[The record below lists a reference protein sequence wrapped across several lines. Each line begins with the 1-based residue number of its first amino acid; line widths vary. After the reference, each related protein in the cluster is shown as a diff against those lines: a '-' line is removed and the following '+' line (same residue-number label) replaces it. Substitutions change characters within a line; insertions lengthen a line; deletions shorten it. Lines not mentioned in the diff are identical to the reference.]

1 MYNLQDIFLQN
12 TCFFT
17 NLLRVWYSSE
27 VTLRICHW
35 LRYRIIFFM
44 SVYNSAWKDTT
55 EWNAKE
61 TKMFCQYITRFTSK
75 IQEIFRIT
83 VQPSDSE
90 EEIKHKEDTFNFVTD
105 ELKRIMEKRHY
116 VRNIISNN
124 SRPYLVRSRGLRPS
138 VVRRL

>member
-1 MYNLQDIFLQN
+1 
-12 TCFFT
+12 
-17 NLLRVWYSSE
+17 
-27 VTLRICHW
+27 
-35 LRYRIIFFM
+35 M
-44 SVYNSAWKDTT
+44 SVFNSAWKDTT

-116 VRNIISNN
+116 VRNKCYVLILCYIVTTVAEQF
-124 SRPYLVRSRGLRPS
+124 YCILVRDSI
-138 VVRRL
+138 